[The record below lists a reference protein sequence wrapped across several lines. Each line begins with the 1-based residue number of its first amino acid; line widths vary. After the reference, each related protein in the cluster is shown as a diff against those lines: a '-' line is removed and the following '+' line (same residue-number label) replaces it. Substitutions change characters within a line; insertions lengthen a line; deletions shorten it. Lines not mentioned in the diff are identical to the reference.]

1 LTALR
6 VLRNAVHLGYVDF
19 RYTWGPASWVGGFM
33 VRILSETAFYGMIG
47 VLLSSPDRIEYLVV
61 GNSVFLGCAT
71 TMLAAQ
77 ATGGDRFD
85 GTYPLLVVAPASY
98 IPSVVGRTAIWVFDG
113 MVTAVVA
120 LLVVS
125 AIFGIPIDLLR
136 AVAAVPLIVLTCL
149 STFCLALF
157 VGAIV
162 ALRPRLRGTIS
173 ILVRMT
179 ILAIC
184 GVNVPVAF
192 WPLPVQVLANVL
204 PVTHGLA
211 AIRLA
216 LAGAPGGQVLASAGL
231 EALVGACW
239 FGIAVLVFD
248 RLTQR
253 GRSDGTIDLV

>member
-1 LTALR
+1 L
-6 VLRNAVHLGYVDF
+6 
-19 RYTWGPASWVGGFM
+19 
-33 VRILSETAFYGMIG
+33 I
-47 VLLSSPDRIEYLVV
+47 
-61 GNSVFLGCAT
+61 
-71 TMLAAQ
+71 AAQ
-77 ATGGDRFD
+77 ATGADRFD

-98 IPSVVGRTAIWVFDG
+98 IPSAVGRTSIWVFDG
-113 MVTAVVA
+113 MVAAVVA

-125 AIFGIPIDLLR
+125 ALFGIPIDLLR
-136 AVAAVPLIVLTCL
+136 AAAALPLVVLTCL

-162 ALRPRLRGTIS
+162 ALLPRLRGTIS

-184 GVNVPVAF
+184 GVNVPVSF
-192 WPLPVQVLANVL
+192 WPGPVTVLANVL
-204 PVTHGLA
+204 PVTHGLH

-216 LAGAPGGQVLASAGL
+216 LAGAPAGQVLASASL

-239 FGIAVLVFD
+239 FVTALLTFD

-253 GRSDGTIDLV
+253 GRADGTIDLV

>member
-6 VLRNAVHLGYVDF
+6 VLRNAVHLGYIDF
-19 RYTWGPASWVGGFM
+19 RYTWGPATWLGGFM

-47 VLLSSPDRIEYLVV
+47 LLLASPERVEYLVI

-77 ATGGDRFD
+77 FSGSDRFD
-85 GTYPLLVVAPASY
+85 GTYPLLVVAPVSY
-98 IPSVVGRTAIWVFDG
+98 IPSVVGRTAIWVVDG
-113 MVTAVVA
+113 MAAAIIA

-125 AIFGIPIDLLR
+125 ALFGIPIDPLR
-136 AVAAVPLIVLTCL
+136 AGAALPLIVLTCL

-162 ALRPRLRGTIS
+162 ALLPRLRGTIS

-192 WPLPVQVLANVL
+192 WPWPVQVIANVL
-204 PVTHGLA
+204 PVTHGLN
-211 AIRLA
+211 AIRLM
-216 LAGAPGGQVLASAGL
+216 LAGAPAGQILVSAGL
-231 EALVGACW
+231 EALVAACW
-239 FGIAVLVFD
+239 FGIAILTFD

-253 GRSDGTIDLV
+253 GRVDGTIDFV